1 MDSRRRRILKNALDA
16 RPLLPQADVQEPSSE
31 IAKMDAW
38 KYLIA
43 LFSVLLLTCANSRA
57 ETSRKIEI
65 RFCPGS
71 GMRSYP
77 LNAGREL
84 QSVLLQNAAVINHD
98 TTTFKIENMVIEL
111 LQSDRIIESRNFAR
125 EDIQRVGE
133 RSAKLQASGVLQQ
146 VGFQFC
152 GTDLIAPSIKLG
164 TTTLAHNQALLITS
178 QVFAFN
184 GKRDALRVRVRGE
197 ADDRPVE
204 VTGSIPIKSEFA
216 KNTYI
221 FPLRGVW
228 FAGNG
233 ASFHTPHRW
242 AIPEE
247 FALDIAKLGD
257 NGLSH
262 KGGGTKFEDYFAY
275 GAEVLAAADGRVI
288 STANDQPEDQSTMQ
302 RPDETAD
309 AYSMRLQKEQ
319 GERLA
324 KGAIGLTGNYV
335 LIDHGKN
342 EYSMYAHLQPG
353 SVRVHAGDQVK
364 AGTVI
369 GKLGSSGNSTE
380 PHLHF
385 QVCDKPDP
393 LMCAGVPVNFRNVTV
408 EWADA
413 PRPIQSGDVVTAK

>member
-1 MDSRRRRILKNALDA
+1 MD
-16 RPLLPQADVQEPSSE
+16 V
-31 IAKMDAW
+31 W

-43 LFSVLLLTCANSRA
+43 LFAVLLFACANA
-57 ETSRKIEI
+57 DAATSRKIEI
-65 RFCPGS
+65 RFCPES
-71 GMRSYP
+71 AVRSYP
-77 LNAGREL
+77 LDVRREL
-84 QSVLLQNAAVINHD
+84 QSVLLQNAAVINHE
-98 TTTFKIENMVIEL
+98 TATFKIENIVIEL
-111 LQSDRIIESRNFAR
+111 LQSNRIIESRNFAR

-133 RSAKLQASGVLQQ
+133 RSAKLQTSGALQQ
-146 VGFQFC
+146 VAFQFC

-164 TTTLAHNQALLITS
+164 SATLAHDQALLITS

-184 GKRDALRVRVRGE
+184 GKRDALRIRVRGE
-197 ADDRPVE
+197 ADDHPVE
-204 VTGSIPIKSEFA
+204 VTGSIPITSEFA
-216 KNTYI
+216 KNRYI

-228 FAGNG
+228 FVGNG

-257 NGLSH
+257 NGLTH
-262 KGGGTKFEDYFAY
+262 KGDGTKFEDYFAY
-275 GAEVLAAADGRVI
+275 GAEVLAAADGRVV
-288 STANDQPEDQSTMQ
+288 STANDQPEDQNAMQ

-309 AYSMRLQKEQ
+309 AYSARLQKEQ

-364 AGTVI
+364 AGTII

-385 QVCDKPDP
+385 QVCDKPEM
-393 LMCAGVPVNFRNVTV
+393 LMCAGVPVNFSNVSV
-408 EWADA
+408 ECADA
-413 PRPIQSGDVVTAK
+413 PRPIQTGDVVTAK